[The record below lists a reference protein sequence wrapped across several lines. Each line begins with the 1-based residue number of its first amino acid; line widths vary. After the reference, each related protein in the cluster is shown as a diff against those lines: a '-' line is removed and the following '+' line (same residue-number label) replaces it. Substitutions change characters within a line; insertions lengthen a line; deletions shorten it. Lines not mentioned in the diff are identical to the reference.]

1 MRQWLFLARLAL
13 RQSLRE
19 IRSPE
24 LYTLFF
30 AMLVAVGSSGTIAH
44 FAERLH
50 LAMQLRASEFLAA
63 DLVVSGS
70 IASTPE
76 QIAQGRELGLVTAH
90 TVEFAS
96 MLGSDSGMHLASLKA
111 VDDAYPLRGQL
122 GSSTELNGAVITG
135 GRPAPGEI
143 WLDAQLF
150 DLLQI
155 QPGESIEVGYTELRA
170 SRVLT
175 DEPDRAGGFSA
186 FTPRAMLNLADLP
199 ATQAIQPGSRVQ
211 YRQLWRGD
219 ESALAR
225 YQQLLKKQLQ
235 PQQKIDSLADGN
247 PGLNDALERARQY
260 LGLASLAA
268 ILLASVSIA
277 LSAGNFAC
285 KRYDHAALLRCFGL
299 SRRHTLLVFLQQLLL
314 VGLLASVLGIALGW
328 LAQQLL
334 FVLLADM
341 LPAEI
346 PAAGWS
352 ASLTALLTGMVSL
365 LGFGLP
371 PLIGLGQIPPL
382 RVLRRDLQP
391 VPLAAWLVYLLALF
405 ALGLLMWQL
414 SLDPKLTVI
423 LLAGGLLAAV
433 LLGLLVYL
441 GYRALAR
448 QLAGRRL
455 AWRLGLGHLLQKP
468 MLAVGQSLAFA
479 LILFAMALI
488 ALLRGELLSNWQEQL
503 PEQAANHF
511 AFNIM
516 PDERDAVARYLQ
528 RISPSVARFYPMAP
542 GRLTHVNDQPVLER
556 LEPDSRARPT
566 VQRDLN
572 LTWSHELPDANQV
585 TAGPWWPEE
594 LPDGETLISLEEELA
609 ERLDVVLGDR
619 ITFNIGGQV
628 IRSRVHNLRSV
639 DWGSMQPNFFVIFAP
654 DSLLPLAHT
663 WITSFYLPMDQAAE
677 LRTFSQ
683 QFPAVSLLRIDAI
696 LNQLRAILE
705 QVTLAV
711 EFILLFVLAAGIT
724 VLLAGVQSTLAS
736 RIHQGALLRA
746 LGSDRQLL
754 HAVSR
759 YEFAT
764 LGATSGLLAWLACEL
779 TSFLLYRLVFDLHW
793 QPHPWL
799 ALLPALGAVLILA
812 AGRLGTRAVLH
823 SSPMNILRGGL

>member
-1 MRQWLFLARLAL
+1 MRQWWFLLRMAG

-19 IRSPE
+19 ARSPE

-30 AMLVAVGSSGTIAH
+30 ATLIAVASSSTIAH

-50 LAMQLRASEFLAA
+50 LAMELRASEFLAA

-70 IASTPE
+70 IASSPE
-76 QIAQGRELGLVTAH
+76 LVAQGQQLGLDTAH

-96 MLGSDSGMHLASLKA
+96 MLGSDNGMQLASLKA

-122 GSSTELNGAVITG
+122 GSSNLLQGNILTG
-135 GRPAPGEI
+135 GRPKPGEI

-155 QPGESIEVGYTELRA
+155 KPGDSLEVGATVLRA

-175 DEPDRAGGFSA
+175 DEPDRAGGFAA
-186 FTPRAMLNLADLP
+186 FTPRAMLHLSDLP
-199 ATQAIQPGSRVQ
+199 ATEAIQPGSRVQ
-211 YRQLWRGD
+211 YRQLWRGN
-219 ESALAR
+219 SLALQTYREYLATR
-225 YQQLLKKQLQ
+225 LQ
-235 PQQKIDSLADGN
+235 PQQKIDSLEDGN
-247 PGLNDALERARQY
+247 PSLSQALERARQY

-277 LSAGNFAC
+277 LSAGNFAD

-299 SRRHTLLVFLQQLLL
+299 SRRSTLLVFLLQLLL
-314 VGLLASVLGIALGW
+314 IGLLASVLGIVLGW
-328 LAQQLL
+328 LAQNLL
-334 FVLLADM
+334 FVALADM
-341 LPAEI
+341 LPADI
-346 PAAGWS
+346 PAAGWN
-352 ASLTALLTGMVSL
+352 AALTALLTGLVSL

-371 PLIGLGQIPPL
+371 PLMGLGRVPPL

-391 VPLAAWLVYLLALF
+391 LPAASWVVYLLALIT
-405 ALGLLMWQL
+405 LGLLMWRL
-414 SLDPKLTVI
+414 SLDPKLTII
-423 LLAGGLLAAV
+423 LLSGGALAGLI
-433 LLGLLVYL
+433 LGALVYL
-441 GYRALAR
+441 GFKALTR
-448 QLAGRRL
+448 QLAERHL

-488 ALLRGELLSNWQEQL
+488 VLLRGELLDNWQAQL

-516 PDERDAVARYLQ
+516 PDEQQAVAGQLYQL
-528 RISPSVARFYPMAP
+528 SPSVAQFYPMTP
-542 GRLTHVNDQPVLER
+542 GRLTHINRQPVLER
-556 LEPDSRARPT
+556 LEPDSRAMST

-572 LTWSHELPDANQV
+572 LTWSNQLPDANQV
-585 TAGPWWPEE
+585 TGGRWWPDDHQGKEVE
-594 LPDGETLISLEEELA
+594 ISLEEELA
-609 ERLDVVLGDR
+609 ERLGVSIGDE
-619 ITFNIGGQV
+619 ITFNIGGQ
-628 IRSRVHNLRSV
+628 IIHSRVHNLRSV

-654 DSLLPLAHT
+654 HSLPALPHT
-663 WITSFYLPMDQAAE
+663 WITSFYLPMEQAGE
-677 LRTFSQ
+677 LRGFSQ

-696 LNQLRAILE
+696 LNQLRGILA
-705 QVTLAV
+705 QVTLAI
-711 EFILLFVLAAGIT
+711 EFILLFVLAAGIS

-746 LGSDRQLL
+746 LGGERRLL
-754 HAVSR
+754 QAINR

-779 TSFLLYRLVFDLHW
+779 TSYLLYRLIFQLSW

-799 ALLPALGAVLILA
+799 ALLPLAGAVLVLA
-812 AGRLGTRAVLH
+812 AGRFGTRSVLGT
-823 SSPMNILRGGL
+823 SPMRILRGV

>member
-1 MRQWLFLARLAL
+1 MRQWWFLLRMAG

-19 IRSPE
+19 ARSPE

-30 AMLVAVGSSGTIAH
+30 ATLIAVASSSTISH

-50 LAMQLRASEFLAA
+50 LAMELRASEFLAA

-70 IASTPE
+70 IASSPE
-76 QIAQGRELGLVTAH
+76 LVAQGQQLGLDTAH

-96 MLGSDSGMHLASLKA
+96 MLGSDNGMQLASLKA

-122 GSSTELNGAVITG
+122 GSSKLLQGNILTG
-135 GRPAPGEI
+135 GRPKSGEI

-155 QPGESIEVGYTELRA
+155 KPGDSLEVGATVLRA

-175 DEPDRAGGFSA
+175 DEPDRAGGFAA
-186 FTPRAMLNLADLP
+186 FTPRAMLHLNDLP
-199 ATQAIQPGSRVQ
+199 ATEAIQPGSRVQ
-211 YRQLWRGD
+211 YRQLWRG
-219 ESALAR
+219 EGPALQAYR
-225 YQQLLKKQLQ
+225 DFLITHLQ
-235 PQQKIDSLADGN
+235 PQQKIDSLEDGN
-247 PGLNDALERARQY
+247 PSLSQALERARQY

-277 LSAGNFAC
+277 LSAGNFAD

-299 SRRHTLLVFLQQLLL
+299 SRRSTLLVFLLQLLL
-314 VGLLASVLGIALGW
+314 IGLLASVLGIVLGW
-328 LAQQLL
+328 LAQNLL
-334 FVLLADM
+334 FVALADM
-341 LPAEI
+341 LPADI
-346 PAAGWS
+346 PAAGWN
-352 ASLTALLTGMVSL
+352 AALTALLTGLVSL

-371 PLIGLGQIPPL
+371 PLMGLGRVPPL

-391 VPLAAWLVYLLALF
+391 LPAASWVVYLLALIT
-405 ALGLLMWQL
+405 LGLLMWRL
-414 SLDPKLTVI
+414 SLDPKLTII
-423 LLAGGLLAAV
+423 LLSGGALAGLI
-433 LLGLLVYL
+433 LGALIYL
-441 GYRALAR
+441 GFKALTR
-448 QLAGRRL
+448 QLAERHL

-488 ALLRGELLSNWQEQL
+488 VLLRGELLDNWQAQL

-516 PDERDAVARYLQ
+516 PDEQQAVAGQLYQL
-528 RISPSVARFYPMAP
+528 SPSVAQFYPMTP
-542 GRLTHVNDQPVLER
+542 GRLTHINRQPVLER
-556 LEPDSRARPT
+556 LEPDSRAMPT

-572 LTWSHELPDANQV
+572 LTWSNQLPDANQV
-585 TAGPWWPEE
+585 TAGRWWPDDHQGKEVE
-594 LPDGETLISLEEELA
+594 ISLEEELA
-609 ERLDVVLGDR
+609 ERLGVSIGDE

-628 IRSRVHNLRSV
+628 IHSRVHNLRSV

-654 DSLLPLAHT
+654 HSLPALPHT
-663 WITSFYLPMDQAAE
+663 WITSFYLPMEQAGG
-677 LRTFSQ
+677 LRGFSQ

-696 LNQLRAILE
+696 LNQLRGILA
-705 QVTLAV
+705 QVTLAI
-711 EFILLFVLAAGIT
+711 EFILLFVLAAGIS

-746 LGSDRQLL
+746 LGGERRLL
-754 HAVSR
+754 QAINR

-779 TSFLLYRLVFDLHW
+779 TSYLLYRLVFQLSW

-799 ALLPALGAVLILA
+799 ALLPLAGAVLVLA
-812 AGRLGTRAVLH
+812 AGRLGTRSVLGT
-823 SSPMNILRGGL
+823 SPMRILHGV

>member
-1 MRQWLFLARLAL
+1 MHQWWFLLRMAW

-19 IRSPE
+19 ARSPE

-30 AMLVAVGSSGTIAH
+30 ATLIAVASSSTIAH

-50 LAMQLRASEFLAA
+50 LAMELRASEFLAA

-70 IASTPE
+70 IASSPE
-76 QIAQGRELGLVTAH
+76 LVAQGQQLGLDTAH

-96 MLGSDSGMHLASLKA
+96 MLGSDNGMQLASLKA

-122 GSSTELNGAVITG
+122 GSSKLLQGNILTG
-135 GRPAPGEI
+135 GRPKSGEI

-155 QPGESIEVGYTELRA
+155 KPGDSLEVGATVLRA

-175 DEPDRAGGFSA
+175 DEPDRAGGFAA
-186 FTPRAMLNLADLP
+186 FTPRAMLHLSDLP
-199 ATQAIQPGSRVQ
+199 ATEAIQPGSRVQ
-211 YRQLWRGD
+211 YRQLWRGN
-219 ESALAR
+219 SLALQTYREYLATR
-225 YQQLLKKQLQ
+225 LQ
-235 PQQKIDSLADGN
+235 PQQKIDSLEDGN
-247 PGLNDALERARQY
+247 PSLSQALERARQY

-277 LSAGNFAC
+277 LSAGNFAD

-299 SRRHTLLVFLQQLLL
+299 SRRSTLLVFLLQLLL
-314 VGLLASVLGIALGW
+314 IGLLASVLGIVLGW
-328 LAQQLL
+328 LAQNLL
-334 FVLLADM
+334 FVALADM
-341 LPAEI
+341 LPADI
-346 PAAGWS
+346 PAAGWN
-352 ASLTALLTGMVSL
+352 AALTALLTGLVSL

-371 PLIGLGQIPPL
+371 PLMGLGRVPPL

-391 VPLAAWLVYLLALF
+391 LPAASWVVYLLALIT
-405 ALGLLMWQL
+405 LSLLMWRL
-414 SLDPKLTVI
+414 SLDPKLTII
-423 LLAGGLLAAV
+423 LLSGGALAGLI
-433 LLGLLVYL
+433 LGALVYL
-441 GYRALAR
+441 GFKALTR
-448 QLAGRRL
+448 QLAERHL

-488 ALLRGELLSNWQEQL
+488 VLLRGELLDNWQAQL

-516 PDERDAVARYLQ
+516 PDEQQAVAERLHQ
-528 RISPSVARFYPMAP
+528 LSPSVAQFYPMTP
-542 GRLTHVNDQPVLER
+542 GRLTHINQQPVLER
-556 LEPDSRARPT
+556 LEPDSRAMPT
-566 VQRDLN
+566 IQRDLN
-572 LTWSHELPDANQV
+572 LTWSHQLPDANQV
-585 TAGPWWPEE
+585 TAGQWWPHDYQGKEVE
-594 LPDGETLISLEEELA
+594 ISLEEELA
-609 ERLDVVLGDR
+609 ERLGVSIGDE
-619 ITFNIGGQV
+619 ITFNIGGQ
-628 IRSRVHNLRSV
+628 IIHSRVHNLRSV

-654 DSLLPLAHT
+654 HSLPVLPHT
-663 WITSFYLPMDQAAE
+663 WITSFYLPMEQAGE
-677 LRTFSQ
+677 LRGFSQ

-696 LNQLRAILE
+696 LNQLRGILA
-705 QVTLAV
+705 QVTLAI
-711 EFILLFVLAAGIT
+711 EFILLFVLAAGIS

-746 LGSDRQLL
+746 LGGERRLL
-754 HAVSR
+754 QAINR

-779 TSFLLYRLVFDLHW
+779 TSYLLYRLIFQLSW

-799 ALLPALGAVLILA
+799 ALLPLAGAVLVLA
-812 AGRLGTRAVLH
+812 AGRFGTRSVLGT
-823 SSPMNILRGGL
+823 SPMRILRGV

>member
-1 MRQWLFLARLAL
+1 MRQWRFLFRLAL
-13 RQSLRE
+13 RQSVRE

-30 AMLVAVGSSGTIAH
+30 AMLVAVASSSIIAH

-70 IASTPE
+70 IAATPE
-76 QIAQGRELGLVTAH
+76 QLELGLTLGLETAH

-96 MLGSDSGMHLASLKA
+96 MLGSGNGMQLASLKA
-111 VDDAYPLRGQL
+111 VDAGYPLRGQL
-122 GSSTELNGAVITG
+122 GSRTALQGEIITG
-135 GRPAPGEI
+135 DRPAPGEI

-155 QPGESIEVGYTELRA
+155 QPGDRIEVGYAELLA
-170 SRVLT
+170 SRILT
-175 DEPDRAGGFSA
+175 DEPDRAGGFAA
-186 FTPRAMLNLADLP
+186 FTPRALFNLADLP
-199 ATQAIQPGSRVQ
+199 ATRAIQPGSRVQ

-219 ESALAR
+219 EAALTQYR
-225 YQQLLKKQLQ
+225 EQLQPGLQ
-235 PQQKIDSLADGN
+235 PQQKIDTLADGN
-247 PGLNDALERARQY
+247 PTLNNALSRARQY

-277 LSAGNFAC
+277 LSAGNFAS

-314 VGLLASVLGIALGW
+314 IGVLASVLGTLLGG

-341 LPAEI
+341 LPAHI

-352 ASLTALLTGMVSL
+352 ASLTALLTGLVSL

-371 PLIGLGQIPPL
+371 PLIGLGHISPL
-382 RVLRRDLQP
+382 RVLRRDLKP
-391 VPLAAWLVYLLALF
+391 VPMAAWLVYLLALL

-414 SLDPKLTVI
+414 SLDPKLTAI
-423 LLAGGLLAAV
+423 LLSGGLLAAAV
-433 LLGLLVYL
+433 LGLLVHFC
-441 GYRALAR
+441 YRLLAR
-448 QLAGRRL
+448 QLEGRRL

-468 MLAVGQSLAFA
+468 LLAVGQSLAFA

-488 ALLRGELLSNWQEQL
+488 ALLRGELLGHWQEQL
-503 PEQAANHF
+503 PVQAANHF

-516 PDERDAVARYLQ
+516 PDERQAVSDWLHQA
-528 RISPSVARFYPMAP
+528 SPNVAHFYPMTP
-542 GRLTHVNDQPVLER
+542 GRLTHINGQPVLER
-556 LEPDSRARPT
+556 LPPDSKAMPT
-566 VQRDLN
+566 LQRDLN
-572 LTWSHELPDANQV
+572 LSWSQNLPDANDL
-585 TAGPWWPEE
+585 ADGLWWPEQPE
-594 LPDGETLISLEEELA
+594 QDQILISMEQELA
-609 ERLDVVLGDR
+609 ERLQVGIGDQVS
-619 ITFNIGGQV
+619 FNIGGQL
-628 IRSRVHNLRSV
+628 IHSRIHNLRSV

-654 DSLLPLAHT
+654 DNLPPLPHT
-663 WITSFYLPMDQAAE
+663 WITSFYLPMEQAGE
-677 LRTFSQ
+677 LRSFSQ

-696 LNQLRAILE
+696 LNQLRAILA

-711 EFILLFVLAAGIT
+711 EFILLFVLTAGIA

-746 LGSDRQLL
+746 LGSDRTLL
-754 HAVSR
+754 RAVSR
-759 YEFAT
+759 YEFVT
-764 LGATSGLLAWLACEL
+764 QGATSGLLAWLACEL
-779 TSFLLYRLVFDLHW
+779 TSYLLYRLVFELQW
-793 QPHPWL
+793 QPHPLL
-799 ALLPALGAVLILA
+799 AMLPVLGAVLILA
-812 AGRLGTRAVLH
+812 AGRLGTRSVVN
-823 SSPMNILRGGL
+823 SSPMNVLRGV